1 MVIRKRVAGLI
12 EYNDGEFADVQIVG
26 IEGLE
31 KGLLLERVQL
41 HREDTEDSPYG
52 DPIRSS
58 GLPFPTQCTQ
68 PELFGQR
75 HRDMVVGLRCCRSSE
90 TVVFWMAPDYQRVII
105 R

>member
-75 HRDMVVGLRCCRSSE
+75 HRDMVVGLRRSLVS
-90 TVVFWMAPDYQRVII
+90 VVRHK
-105 R
+105 